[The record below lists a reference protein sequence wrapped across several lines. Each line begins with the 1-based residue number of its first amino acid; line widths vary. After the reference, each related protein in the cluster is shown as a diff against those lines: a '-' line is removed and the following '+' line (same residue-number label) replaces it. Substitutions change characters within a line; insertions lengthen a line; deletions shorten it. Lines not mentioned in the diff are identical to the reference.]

1 MICYRTHACS
11 GHRPNTEFVLKNNH
25 LTTLVDILLDRL
37 NILMPDST
45 LEDLEVPPPQGPQ
58 VDPVAKAIM
67 ALLAQALEDLCV
79 HLRDEGKTVEQ
90 SRPADIIVRAQ
101 DQISYIVS
109 VGIVD
114 KLSSYFHSVQVTT
127 QPTIF
132 ASHRAWIILLTNVFK
147 LSVI

>member
-1 MICYRTHACS
+1 
-11 GHRPNTEFVLKNNH
+11 
-25 LTTLVDILLDRL
+25 
-37 NILMPDST
+37 
-45 LEDLEVPPPQGPQ
+45 
-58 VDPVAKAIM
+58 VAKAIM

-127 QPTIF
+127 QPKILT
-132 ASHRAWIILLTNVFK
+132 SH
-147 LSVI
+147 